1 MTEPVNGNNGYYLP
15 DNSVK
20 TQPKGLDDPEAFL
33 KILVAQLKYQDP
45 MQPQDSA
52 AFVTQ
57 LSQLATMEQM
67 YNVSRSMDNLAAKYE
82 MSRYFEM
89 IGQQVTLSSD
99 DELITGKIGGVT
111 FDDGKPYFYL
121 AGAPNGQKY
130 TLEQIVNVSGG
141 QSYDLLPYLSLAG
154 MQVKIQDGNQD
165 ITGVVEKIIMQNSGA
180 AVQLGGQVYPVDL
193 IKEIAVATP
202 EETSSGL
209 EDPETTAST
218 NGDSNLAES
227 TETAAGV

>member
-1 MTEPVNGNNGYYLP
+1 MTEPVSGDKGYYWP
-15 DNSVK
+15 GDTVK
-20 TQPKGLDDPEAFL
+20 TQTKGLNDPEAFL

-52 AFVTQ
+52 EFVAQ

-89 IGQQVTLSSD
+89 IGHQVTLSSG
-99 DELITGKIGGVT
+99 DELITGKIGGVA
-111 FDDGKPYFYL
+111 FEDGKPYFYL

-141 QSYDLLPYLSLAG
+141 QSGDLLSYLSLVG
-154 MQVKIQDGNQD
+154 MLVTIQDGSQD
-165 ITGVVEKIIMQNSGA
+165 MAGIVEKIIMQNNGT
-180 AVQLGGQVYPVDL
+180 AVQVNGQIYPVEL
-193 IKEIAVATP
+193 IREIAAAAPAETHP
-202 EETSSGL
+202 GDTEPETSA
-209 EDPETTAST
+209 PVT
-218 NGDSNLAES
+218 GDGES
-227 TETAAGV
+227 TGTLDGV